1 MNELNKVSG
10 TPTSFVNGHHVVMAL
25 HVSGR
30 KDLDLDEKDED
41 GKTAED
47 YARDKDNLAV
57 LGLIR

>member
-1 MNELNKVSG
+1 
-10 TPTSFVNGHHVVMAL
+10 MAL